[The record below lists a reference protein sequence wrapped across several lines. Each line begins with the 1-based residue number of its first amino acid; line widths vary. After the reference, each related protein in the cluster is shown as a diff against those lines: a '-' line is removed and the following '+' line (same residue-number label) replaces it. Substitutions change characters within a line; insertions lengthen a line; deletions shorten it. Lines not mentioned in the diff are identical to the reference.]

1 MSVTE
6 RSISVVLQ
14 DIVRDIQEIVRSEV
28 RLAKTELHEELTKT
42 RSASL
47 LIDLGAA
54 SGVFSMLFALLT
66 IVYALSI
73 VIPAWLA
80 ALCVA
85 VGIGVVAAAT
95 IIAGLRRFKTISA
108 APKTVANMKEN
119 IEWAKQ
125 QIK

>member
-47 LIDLGAA
+47 LIALGAA

-95 IIAGLRRFKTISA
+95 TIAGLRLFKTISA

>member
-1 MSVTE
+1 MSGTE

-14 DIVRDIQEIVRSEV
+14 DIVHDIQEIVRSEV

-47 LIDLGAA
+47 LIALGAA

-85 VGIGVVAAAT
+85 VGIGVAAAVTT
-95 IIAGLRRFKTISA
+95 IVGLRLFKTINA
-108 APKTVANMKEN
+108 APKTVASMKEN

>member
-42 RSASL
+42 RSAIL
-47 LIDLGAA
+47 LIALGAA
-54 SGVFSMLFALLT
+54 SGAFSMLFALLT

-95 IIAGLRRFKTISA
+95 TIAGLRLFKTISA

>member
-1 MSVTE
+1 MSVTD
-6 RSISVVLQ
+6 RSISAVLQ

-28 RLAKTELHEELTKT
+28 RLAKTEVRAELTKT

-47 LIDLGAA
+47 LIALGAA
-54 SGVFSMLFALLT
+54 SGIFSTLFALMAM
-66 IVYALSI
+66 VYALSL

-85 VGIGVVAAAT
+85 AGIGVVAVVT
-95 IIAGLRRFKTISA
+95 TIAGLRRFKTINA
-108 APKTVANMKEN
+108 APKTVASMKEN

>member
-42 RSASL
+42 RSAIL
-47 LIDLGAA
+47 LIALGAA
-54 SGVFSMLFALLT
+54 SGVFSVLFALLT
-66 IVYALSI
+66 IVYALST

-95 IIAGLRRFKTISA
+95 TIAGLRLFKTISA